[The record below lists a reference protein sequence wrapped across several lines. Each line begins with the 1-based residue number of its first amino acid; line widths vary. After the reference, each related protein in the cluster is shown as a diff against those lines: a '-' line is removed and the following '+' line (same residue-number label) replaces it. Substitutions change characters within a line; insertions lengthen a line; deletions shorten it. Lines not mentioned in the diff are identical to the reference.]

1 MIKIIEGF
9 IARQLGHPSGFF
21 SGFIAAFMNRQ
32 TAGINDMTIKLLEI
46 RPTDRTLDIGFGGGS
61 AITKV
66 AKLAPDGL
74 VAGIDISKAML
85 NRGRNK
91 FRELISRG
99 KVELKEGSAAKIP
112 YENDWFDK
120 VYTVNTIYFWP
131 DPAAGLKEILRV
143 MKKGATFVLTLFTEE
158 AVERIHGS
166 RYGFTIYSEDQLRT
180 LLAEAG
186 FINVQVEH
194 REHKRFPASFLVAN
208 KR

>member
-1 MIKIIEGF
+1 MFIEGF
-9 IARQLGHPSGFF
+9 IARQLGHPSGVF

-32 TAGINDMTIKLLEI
+32 TAGINDTTIQLLEI
-46 RPTDRTLDIGFGGGS
+46 SPTDRTLDIGFGGGS
-61 AITKV
+61 AISKV
-66 AKLAPDGL
+66 AELAPDGL
-74 VAGIDISKAML
+74 VVGIDISKAML
-85 NRGRNK
+85 KRGRNK

-112 YENDWFDK
+112 YENAWFDK

-143 MKKGATFVLTLFTEE
+143 MKKGATFVLTFFTEK

-166 RYGFTIYSEDQLRT
+166 RYGFTIYSEGQLRA
-180 LLAEAG
+180 LFDEAG
-186 FINVQVEH
+186 FINFRIEH
-194 REHKRFPASFLVAN
+194 REHKRFPASFVVAN